1 MDFKTLLARIVGR
14 LFVRPLNP
22 GTRPRIVW
30 LVPFVSRAN
39 SRDWERACA
48 VLAETLASVAAVR
61 YDNWS
66 LVLCSQDRPDCL
78 PEGDPRFHFLPA
90 PQLNLAKGISDHR
103 HKVKMM
109 TDYAARTFREF
120 VYVSHLDADDLLHPD
135 LPGFIARDG
144 NGRGYIVEKGF
155 MADARSG
162 DLAPMGE
169 PGDKPFWKDC
179 GSCAYLAVDF
189 AAERLATL
197 QLRLIGKGHKT
208 YVERAAALG
217 RPLDPVPFPAMVY
230 VVNHGENIQDRK
242 GNSKLMYL
250 DRRRIGDPAKIAAAL
265 EAFGL
270 RVLPEPGPAG
280 RLQVRRAG

>member
-1 MDFKTLLARIVGR
+1 MDSKTLLARIFGR
-14 LFVRPLNP
+14 MFVRTLVP
-22 GTRPRIVW
+22 GARPKIVW

-48 VLAETLASVAAVR
+48 VLAETLASVKAVE
-61 YDNWS
+61 YDNWA
-66 LVLCSQDRPDCL
+66 LVLCSQDRPACFPD
-78 PEGDPRFHFLPA
+78 GDPRFHFLPA

-103 HKVKMM
+103 HKIKMM
-109 TDYAARTFREF
+109 TDYAAQTFREF
-120 VYVSHLDADDLLHPD
+120 VYLSHLDADDLLHPD

-144 NGRGYIVEKGF
+144 NGCGYIVEKGF

-189 AAERLATL
+189 AKERLAPL
-197 QLRLIGKGHKT
+197 HLRLIGKGHKT

-217 RPLDPVPFPAMVY
+217 RPLDPVPFPAMIY

-250 DRRRIGDPAKIAAAL
+250 DRRRMTDPALIKAAL
-265 EAFGL
+265 DAFGL
-270 RVLPEPGPAG
+270 RLLAEPGLAG
-280 RLQVRRAG
+280 LLQVRREG